1 MEKVLIA
8 LILASGVSVVFTGRT
23 VTDVS
28 EIIKWSIATMT
39 VIALLRFPPEYLA
52 KFGRIYVYFATL
64 NALFGI
70 AIVAAD
76 PTQSFI
82 KVFSM
87 FGYGAVATGRFVF
100 TEEGA
105 QRFVRLGGLW
115 VDPNMAGIGLM
126 IALAIAMVLLK
137 GPARA
142 IIMIV
147 LSIAIVLT
155 LSRSAIFSVLVGV
168 VLVLVFHSMR
178 TRDRSIALGAIALVA
193 VAAMLTPAVQTRIFS
208 SFGSDDVGSAS
219 RADAIR
225 QWPSQMAGHWPFGLG
240 WGRPEFKDGNTAFT
254 LNFVANAP
262 LITIYR
268 AGIIVGLIFIT
279 LLIVGCVM
287 SGKLIRSNS
296 LPYAMFGGIFIGMC
310 FVALQ
315 LDHMVATIPQVTVM
329 FSVLLTFLIYIDQDR
344 QRSRRESEAIRTAPT
359 DRAYTPSLR

>member
-1 MEKVLIA
+1 
-8 LILASGVSVVFTGRT
+8 
-23 VTDVS
+23 
-28 EIIKWSIATMT
+28 
-39 VIALLRFPPEYLA
+39 
-52 KFGRIYVYFATL
+52 
-64 NALFGI
+64 
-70 AIVAAD
+70 
-76 PTQSFI
+76 
-82 KVFSM
+82 
-87 FGYGAVATGRFVF
+87 
-100 TEEGA
+100 
-105 QRFVRLGGLW
+105 
-115 VDPNMAGIGLM
+115 MAGMGLM
-126 IALAIAMVLLK
+126 IAIAIAMVLLK

-193 VAAMLTPAVQTRIFS
+193 VVAMLTPAVQTRIFS

-279 LLIVGCVM
+279 LLIV
-287 SGKLIRSNS
+287 
-296 LPYAMFGGIFIGMC
+296 
-310 FVALQ
+310 
-315 LDHMVATIPQVTVM
+315 
-329 FSVLLTFLIYIDQDR
+329 
-344 QRSRRESEAIRTAPT
+344 
-359 DRAYTPSLR
+359 